1 MNPAPPVTSD
11 RTRGSLGP
19 TIEDVA
25 TTPTSDPLTAL
36 RSAVITAAAPIG
48 DPGEKL
54 GLERPPKPELGDYS
68 TNAAML
74 LAPIAKASP
83 REVAERLRAQLATDL
98 GDSAERI
105 EVAGPGFLNV
115 FLSDRWHRAAT
126 AELLAAGDAIGTP
139 AVSAAQRVLVEFV
152 SANPTGPVT
161 VASGRGAAYGDSLSR
176 ILDRAGNEV
185 EREYYINDAGT
196 QTRLFAESIAARMRG
211 SEPPEGG
218 YTGDYVGDLARE
230 LAGQGA
236 SPDDLDGLERLGVA
250 AMRERI
256 EATLREFGV
265 EFDTW
270 SSERALRDA
279 GAVEHALDRLREG
292 GHVYEHDGAVWLRT
306 TDFGDDKDRVL
317 IRKDGE
323 PTYFAPDIAYHLDKL
338 ERGFDHLIN
347 VLGADHHGY
356 VPRMRAAL
364 AALGF
369 DPDRFEAPIMQM
381 VSIVEGGERAR
392 MSKRKGDFVTL
403 LELVADIGVDA
414 ARFFMVQ
421 RSVDTPIDI
430 DLELARSQS
439 QDNPVYYV
447 QYAHARI
454 ASILRK
460 AVDEGVAADDQ
471 AVVAAATSED
481 ALSAGGE
488 PSERALVRRLLE
500 FPAEVTTAAERRAPH
515 RLCAYATATA
525 ADFHHF
531 YRDCRVVG
539 AEPEVEAARLGL
551 CVATKRTI
559 ASTLELLG
567 VTAPERM

>member
-1 MNPAPPVTSD
+1 M
-11 RTRGSLGP
+11 
-19 TIEDVA
+19 IE
-25 TTPTSDPLTAL
+25 
-36 RSAVITAAAPIG
+36 AAAPIG
-48 DPGEKL
+48 DPGAKL

-74 LAPIAKASP
+74 LAPIAGTSP
-83 REVAERLRAQLATDL
+83 REVAERLREELTAGL
-98 GDSAERI
+98 GSSVERI

-115 FLSDRWHRAAT
+115 FLSDRWHREAT
-126 AELLAAGDAIGTP
+126 AGLLAAADALGTP
-139 AVSAAQRVLVEFV
+139 TRAESERILVEFV

-161 VASGRGAAYGDSLSR
+161 VASGRGAAYGDALAR
-176 ILDRAGNEV
+176 IFERAGDAV

-196 QTRLFAESIAARMRG
+196 QTRLFAASIAARMRG
-211 SEPPEGG
+211 EEPPEGG
-218 YTGDYVGDLARE
+218 YTGDYVTE
-230 LAGQGA
+230 LAGELAAEGA
-236 SPDDLDGLERLGVA
+236 SADDLEGLELLGVA

-256 EATLREFGV
+256 QRTLLDFGV

-270 SSERALRDA
+270 SSERALREA
-279 GAVEHALDRLREG
+279 GAVEHTLDRLRER

-338 ERGFDHLIN
+338 ERGWEHLIN

-356 VPRMRAAL
+356 VPRMRSAL

-369 DPDRFEAPIMQM
+369 DPERFEAAIMQM
-381 VSIVEGGERAR
+381 VSVVEGGERSR

-403 LELVADIGVDA
+403 EELVSDIGVDA
-414 ARFFMVQ
+414 ARFFMLQ
-421 RSVDTPIDI
+421 RSSDTAIDI
-430 DLELARSQS
+430 DLELARSAS

-460 AVDEGVAADDQ
+460 ASDEGVATDEE
-471 AVVAAATSED
+471 AAAEAAGAD
-481 ALSAGGE
+481 ASLAAVAE

-500 FPAEVTTAAERRAPH
+500 LPAEVALAAERRAPH
-515 RLCAYATATA
+515 RLCSYASATA
-525 ADFHHF
+525 ADFHSF

-539 AEPEVEAARLGL
+539 AEPEIEAARLGL

-559 ASTLELLG
+559 AVTLELLG

>member
-1 MNPAPPVTSD
+1 M
-11 RTRGSLGP
+11 
-19 TIEDVA
+19 A
-25 TTPTSDPLTAL
+25 TTPTADPLAAL
-36 RSAVITAAAPIG
+36 RNAVLAAAAPIG

-54 GLERPPKPELGDYS
+54 GLERPPKAELGDYS

-74 LAPIAKASP
+74 LAPIAGTPP
-83 REVAERLRAQLATDL
+83 REVAAQLRDQLAAGL
-98 GDSAERI
+98 GASADRI

-115 FLSDRWHRAAT
+115 FLSDRWHREAT
-126 AELLAAGDAIGTP
+126 RDLLAAGDAIGIP
-139 AVSAAQRVLVEFV
+139 ARAVTERILVEFV

-161 VASGRGAAYGDSLSR
+161 VASGRGAAYGDALAR
-176 ILDRAGNEV
+176 IFARRGDVV
-185 EREYYINDAGT
+185 EREYYVNDAGT
-196 QTRLFAESIAARMRG
+196 QIRLFAASISARMRG
-211 SEPPEGG
+211 DQPPEGG
-218 YTGDYVGDLARE
+218 YTGDYVTE
-230 LAGQGA
+230 LASELAADGA
-236 SPDDLDGLERLGVA
+236 DAADLEGLERVGVA

-256 EATLREFGV
+256 EQTLLDFGV
-265 EFDTW
+265 TFDTW

-279 GAVEHALDRLREG
+279 GAVERALDRLRER
-292 GHVYEHDGAVWLRT
+292 GHVYDHDGATWLRT
-306 TDFGDDKDRVL
+306 TDFVDDKDRVL
-317 IRKDGE
+317 VRKDGE

-338 ERGFDHLIN
+338 ERNWEHLIN

-356 VPRMRAAL
+356 VPRMRSAL

-369 DPDRFEAPIMQM
+369 DPERFEAAIMQM

-403 LELVADIGVDA
+403 DELVGDIGVDA
-414 ARFFMVQ
+414 ARFFMLQ
-421 RSVDTPIDI
+421 RSADTAIDI

-460 AVDEGVAADDQ
+460 AADENVAADDEV
-471 AVVAAATSED
+471 AGAAARSEAALD
-481 ALSAGGE
+481 ATAE

-500 FPAEVTTAAERRAPH
+500 LPNEVVVAAERRAPH

-525 ADFHHF
+525 ADFHSF

-559 ASTLELLG
+559 AATLSLLG
-567 VTAPERM
+567 VAAPERM